1 MEVMRR
7 GRADLG
13 LDERTGSYE
22 QDLVLRQPFGGGEG
36 PGDDLPWR
44 PVSAQGVYRDPH
56 PGSRRA
62 LRLLGD
68 FDGDGGA
75 ALVVAAVGTHAV
87 RPVRLAAVRAGR
99 QGRLSHR
106 LVCPA
111 LIAPRVRRLLLG
123 YCHVVT
129 SRCS

>member
-1 MEVMRR
+1 MEVRRR

-13 LDERTGSYE
+13 LDERTCSHE
-22 QDLVLRQPFGGGEG
+22 RDLDLRQSPSGGEG

-75 ALVVAAVGTHAV
+75 ALVVAAVGTHAG
-87 RPVRLAAVRAGR
+87 RPVRVSAVSAGPP
-99 QGRLSHR
+99 GWLS
-106 LVCPA
+106 P
-111 LIAPRVRRLLLG
+111 PPG
-123 YCHVVT
+123 WP
-129 SRCS
+129 